1 MPFTIPTG
9 LITLYQDVADS
20 FISDLGKDC
29 KLIFPKKQIA
39 CVNCLT
45 DSLSKRSSGR
55 YKSGGP
61 ISFTLG
67 TICPWCNGEGYTY
80 TEVTENIRLRV
91 YWRPKDFLMKEIP
104 IDKPGS
110 VIEVRGHLTHLHK
123 LSRAEFLEVHDN
135 IRHHLI
141 SRFKRMG
148 EMVPY
153 GLGTDR
159 YVVGLW
165 LKAD

>member
-1 MPFTIPTG
+1 MAFSIPTG
-9 LITLYQDVADS
+9 IFTLYQDVADS
-20 FISDLGKDC
+20 FISDLGRDC

-39 CVNCLT
+39 CPNCIVDT
-45 DSLSKRSSGR
+45 ISKRSSGR
-55 YKSGGP
+55 YKAGGP
-61 ISFTLG
+61 IFFQFGSVCDYCL
-67 TICPWCNGEGYTY
+67 GEGYTY

-110 VIEVRGHLTHLHK
+110 IIEVRGHLVNLQK
-123 LSRAEFLEVHDN
+123 LNRAEYLEVHDS

-141 SRFKRMG
+141 SRFKRKG

-153 GLGTDR
+153 GLGSDR

-165 LKAD
+165 IKAD